1 MPRSSI
7 LALVAALT
15 LVGCKKPN
23 VFVPPPP
30 AEIGVSVPVQQVVT
44 PVLELTGSLAAY
56 NQVDLVARV
65 VGVLQAITYVDG
77 AVVRP
82 GDPLFIIEPAPY
94 AAKLAQAEAS
104 LASAQASAAQA
115 EAEFTRQ
122 TSLAK
127 NDFSSKA
134 VLDQARTARE
144 STRAAVSSAQS
155 GVTLS
160 ALDLGYTQVAA
171 PFAGVVTAHLVSVGN
186 LVGAGGTTRLASMMQ
201 MNPIYANFT
210 LSEQS
215 VQRIKTEMQ
224 RRGINVGDLGK
235 IPVQV
240 GLMTETG
247 TPHAGA
253 LDYIEPAVDAATGTL
268 RMRAV
273 LPNPDYA
280 LLPGYFVRVRIAL
293 QPQVG
298 MGLLVPDVVLGSD
311 QAGRYVLVANKEDVV
326 ELRRVDPGQLVGALR
341 VIVSGLQPD
350 DRVVVRGLGR
360 ATPGAKVAP
369 VAAKIDAP

>member
-1 MPRSSI
+1 MPRYSI
-7 LALVAALT
+7 LALAVALT

-30 AEIGVSVPVQQVVT
+30 AEVGVSAPVQQVVT

-65 VGVLQAITYVDG
+65 AGVLQAITYVDG
-77 AVVRP
+77 SVAKP
-82 GDPLFIIEPAPY
+82 GDPLFLIEPAPY
-94 AAKLAQAEAS
+94 AAKL
-104 LASAQASAAQA
+104 AQA

-134 VLDQARTARE
+134 TLDQAKTARE
-144 STRAAVSSAQS
+144 STKAAVSSAQG
-155 GVTLS
+155 GVTLA

-171 PFAGVVTAHLVSVGN
+171 PFAGVVTAHQVSVGN
-186 LVGAGGTTRLASMMQ
+186 LVGAGGTTKLASMMQ
-201 MNPIYANFT
+201 LNPIYANFT

-224 RRGINVGDLGK
+224 RRGISVGDLGK
-235 IPVQV
+235 IRVEV
-240 GLMTETG
+240 GLMTEAG

-273 LPNPDYA
+273 LPNPDYG

-293 QPQVG
+293 QPQDG

-311 QAGRYVLVANKEDVV
+311 QAGRYVLVANKDDVV
-326 ELRRVDPGQLVGALR
+326 ELRRVEPGQLVGALR
-341 VIVSGLQPD
+341 VIVSGLKPD

-360 ATPGAKVAP
+360 ATPGSKVAP
-369 VAAKIDAP
+369 VPAKIDAP